1 MKNKLI
7 TDPIER
13 DLLEQIQPISMS
25 LQAQALQILSHPITA
40 LSVIFY
46 VITGAI
52 AYGRLNDLA
61 EVCAKFVDDEM
72 PEYRS
77 SMTLEQGGSLA
88 AYRNTKKCIDNA
100 LQSETPAPQPEPES
114 NQVKPY
120 EHFDPTE
127 LTELDRLWPTEIE
140 SND

>member
-13 DLLEQIQPISMS
+13 GLLEQIQPISMS

-77 SMTLEQGGSLA
+77 QMTLEQGGSLA

-100 LQSETPAPQPEPES
+100 LQSETPAPLSYPEPI
-114 NQVKPY
+114 PY
-120 EHFDPTE
+120 EHFDYEE
-127 LTELDRLWPTEIE
+127 LSELDRLWPKEVE